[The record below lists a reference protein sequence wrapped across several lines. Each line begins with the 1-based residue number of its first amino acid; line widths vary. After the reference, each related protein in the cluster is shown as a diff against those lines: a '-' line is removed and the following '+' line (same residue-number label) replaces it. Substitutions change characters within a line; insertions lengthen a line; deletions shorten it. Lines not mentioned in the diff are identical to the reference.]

1 LSFFERREAAET
13 LVDDYDLPVRRACLA
28 VQISRSAW
36 YREPQPAREDEDIR
50 DALNKLV
57 DRWPRWGFWKCFGWL
72 RANGAAWNHKR
83 VWRVYCLMKLNLP
96 RRKKKFVLTRERK
109 SLNVIPMPNK
119 SWSLDFVHD
128 ALVCGKRFRTLNII
142 DEGVRE
148 CLAIEVDTSLPA
160 ARVVRVLEQIIAWRG
175 CPDQIRMDNGPEL
188 ISSQLVAWCDKH
200 NIEMVH
206 IQPGKP
212 NQNAYIE
219 RFNRTYRQEVLNAYL
234 FNSLNQ
240 VREITWQWIID
251 YNEQRPHDALDGL
264 TPTAY
269 REKIAA

>member
-1 LSFFERREAAET
+1 MEE
-13 LVDDYDLPVRRACLA
+13 YDLPIKRACLA
-28 VQISRSAW
+28 AQLSRSSW
-36 YREPQPAREDEDIR
+36 YREPQSATEDEEIR
-50 DALNKLV
+50 YALNELV

-72 RANGAAWNHKR
+72 RTNGKHWNHKR

-96 RRKKKFVLTRERK
+96 RRKKKMVLTRKRQP
-109 SLNVIPMPNK
+109 LAVLPVVNQ

-160 ARVVRVLEQIIAWRG
+160 ARVVRVLDRIVAWRG
-175 CPDQIRMDNGPEL
+175 TPKQLRMDNGPEL
-188 ISSQLVAWCDKH
+188 ISSQLVAWCQRH
-200 NIEMVH
+200 NVEMLH

-219 RFNRTYRQEVLNAYL
+219 RFNRTFRQEALNAYL
-234 FNSLNQ
+234 FTSLDQ
-240 VREITWQWIID
+240 VREISWQWLLD
-251 YNEQRPHDALDGL
+251 YNEERPHDALNGL